1 MLLFFSLSFI
11 FVNHMLW
18 NISCLVFQYGQNMV
32 PLFHAVVFSSLLIQG
47 LAQDKLL
54 TLRLSII

>member
-11 FVNHMLW
+11 FVNNMLW
-18 NISCLVFQYGQNMV
+18 NINCLVFQYGQNMV
-32 PLFHAVVFSSLLIQG
+32 PLFHAVGFSSLLIQG
-47 LAQDKLL
+47 LVQDKLL